1 MKNKENKRGLKGF
14 LKSRKARC
22 GAVSTGI
29 VIGVVALVIVLNVI
43 VSLLVDRFPNL
54 KIDLTSNSAYAL
66 NEDTVDYMSHLSKDV
81 NVYILAKEDD
91 FVKNG
96 EYFVQA
102 KNLLEKMQSGSN
114 DKLKVQYIDI
124 TSNPSFTQKYTNVDW
139 SSKKNLVLVEC
150 GSQYRALTLEDCF
163 QYNEEYATNYGYY
176 DFSGTTI
183 EQAVVTAV
191 LNVTTENKIKVDML
205 TGNQEADFTAIK
217 TLLNDNAYQV
227 NEISLLTA
235 DIEADAQFLVL
246 YAPAVDLDD
255 TAIKKISDWLENGGK
270 YGKSLIYVP
279 SSKNTNTP
287 NLNAFLEEWKLTLT
301 DGFVYE
307 TSQDHLLN
315 GVSEFAFITDYTDKY
330 KENLKNPD
338 IPVVTLQSR
347 EIKINDEGAAHSLLN
362 STDKAGIMPFNPPE
376 GWEYKDGLTGK
387 TVCVAAESIKSGNDS
402 ESRVIVF
409 GSDNMFASNFMS
421 INSFNNSA
429 YLINIFNTV
438 ADKGD
443 ESVTI
448 ESKSL
453 KNSELGITDA
463 STSAVMLVVFVI
475 AIPLLVLIIGLVV
488 WIRRRNK

>member
-14 LKSRKARC
+14 LKSRKARY
-22 GAVSTGI
+22 GAVATGI
-29 VIGVVALVIVLNVI
+29 VIGVVAVVIVLNII
-43 VSLLVDRFPNL
+43 VSLLVERFPNL
-54 KIDLTSNSAYAL
+54 KLDLTSNSAYAL
-66 NEDTVDYMSHLSKDV
+66 NEDTVDYMSHLGKDV

-102 KNLLEKMQSGSN
+102 KNLLEKMESDSN
-114 DKLKVQYIDI
+114 GRLKAQYIDI

-150 GSQYRALTLEDCF
+150 GTQYRALTLEDCF
-163 QYNEEYATNYGYY
+163 QYNEEYAANYGYY
-176 DFSGTTI
+176 EFSGTTI

-191 LNVTTENKIKVDML
+191 LNVTTENKIIVDVL

-255 TAIKKISDWLENGGK
+255 TAIKKISDWLVNGEK
-270 YGKSLIYVP
+270 YGKSLVYVP
-279 SSKNTNTP
+279 SSQNTNTP

-301 DGFVYE
+301 DGFVFE

-315 GVSEFAFITDYTDKY
+315 GVSEFAFITDYTDYY

-347 EIKINDEGAAHSLLN
+347 EIKINDESAAHSLLN

-387 TVCVAAESIKSGNDS
+387 AVCVAAESVKTGNEN

-409 GSDNMFASNFMS
+409 GSDNMFAANFMS

-475 AIPLLVLIIGLVV
+475 AIPLLVLMIGLVV

>member
-14 LKSRKARC
+14 LKSRKARY

-191 LNVTTENKIKVDML
+191 LNVTTENKIKVDM
-205 TGNQEADFTAIK
+205 Q
-217 TLLNDNAYQV
+217 
-227 NEISLLTA
+227 
-235 DIEADAQFLVL
+235 
-246 YAPAVDLDD
+246 P
-255 TAIKKISDWLENGGK
+255 GG
-270 YGKSLIYVP
+270 
-279 SSKNTNTP
+279 
-287 NLNAFLEEWKLTLT
+287 
-301 DGFVYE
+301 
-307 TSQDHLLN
+307 
-315 GVSEFAFITDYTDKY
+315 
-330 KENLKNPD
+330 
-338 IPVVTLQSR
+338 
-347 EIKINDEGAAHSLLN
+347 
-362 STDKAGIMPFNPPE
+362 
-376 GWEYKDGLTGK
+376 GLHR
-387 TVCVAAESIKSGNDS
+387 D
-402 ESRVIVF
+402 
-409 GSDNMFASNFMS
+409 
-421 INSFNNSA
+421 
-429 YLINIFNTV
+429 
-438 ADKGD
+438 
-443 ESVTI
+443 
-448 ESKSL
+448 
-453 KNSELGITDA
+453 
-463 STSAVMLVVFVI
+463 
-475 AIPLLVLIIGLVV
+475 
-488 WIRRRNK
+488 